1 MTDFFAINDVW
12 HKGQVLSLVGW
23 DEKRG
28 TIKKAQNIKVIWD
41 LAFET
46 GSDQVTFFDG
56 TRTVTIN
63 ASLHYMSNDPHEL
76 LINGLTSITGVAFC
90 TRSQAEQFVDEL
102 EKRIAW
108 KLLKSEIYA

>member
-28 TIKKAQNIKVIWD
+28 TIRKSQNIKVIWT

-46 GSDQVTFFDG
+46 GSDRVTFFDG
-56 TRTVTIN
+56 TKTLTVD

-90 TRSQAEQFVDEL
+90 KRSQTKQFVDEL

-108 KLLKSEIYA
+108 KLLRADIYA